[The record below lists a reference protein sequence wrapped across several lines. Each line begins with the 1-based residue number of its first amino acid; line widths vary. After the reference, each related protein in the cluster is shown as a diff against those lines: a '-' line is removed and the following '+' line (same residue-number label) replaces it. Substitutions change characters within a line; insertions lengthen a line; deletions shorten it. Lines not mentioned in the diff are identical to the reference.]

1 MEKKK
6 LLAVTSIGV
15 FSGFLNGLLGAGG
28 GMIIVPMLTKFM
40 GLGRKAAHANAVF
53 IIFALC
59 IVSSIL
65 YLNYNIFSYNEVL
78 PYLPLG
84 IVGSIFGSYLLPR
97 IDKKVLR
104 IMFGIFSIWAA
115 FRLIVK

>member
-6 LLAVTSIGV
+6 ILAVTSIGI
-15 FSGFLNGLLGAGG
+15 FSGFINGLLGAGG

-40 GLGRKAAHANAVF
+40 GIERKLAHANAVF
-53 IIFALC
+53 IIFVLC
-59 IVSSIL
+59 IVSSML
-65 YLNYNIFSYNEVL
+65 YIHSNIFSYHEVL

-84 IVGSIFGSYLLPR
+84 IFGSILGSYMLPK

-104 IMFGIFSIWAA
+104 VMFGIFSIWAA

>member
-1 MEKKK
+1 MEKRN
-6 LLAVTSIGV
+6 LLAVTSIGI

-28 GMIIVPMLTKFM
+28 GMIIVPMLTKFI
-40 GLGRKAAHANAVF
+40 GIDRKTAHANAVF
-53 IIFALC
+53 IIFVLC
-59 IVSSIL
+59 IVSSML
-65 YLNYNIFSYNEVL
+65 YLNSHIFSYYEVL

-84 IVGSIFGSYLLPR
+84 IVGSILGSYLLPK

-115 FRLIVK
+115 FRLIVR